1 MSVSEAMSFV
11 KSLMISVDV
20 SVCENVTVSEDIM
33 TIGESV
39 SGWVI
44 VAGIDHGICRK
55 CVCRKWRH
63 HGRK

>member
-20 SVCENVTVSEDIM
+20 SVSENVTVSEDIM
-33 TIGESV
+33 TIDESV

-44 VAGIDHGICRK
+44 VAGIDNGICRK
-55 CVCRKWRH
+55 CAGRKWRH
-63 HGRK
+63 YGRK